1 MQTKE
6 EIHHRGTE
14 KEEKRGVDK
23 KRKEKEKRKTDL
35 WFSGAAG

>member
-23 KRKEKEKRKTDL
+23 KRKEKRKTDL